1 MPSLTASRR
10 RRPDHE
16 PKRRSRS
23 PRCPNPAHST
33 PLRRITR
40 QPAAA
45 TAAAQKASR
54 NEETAAD
61 SSSLLPASGLP
72 APPARNHR
80 AASGTKLSE
89 VVSTRNIQ
97 AQRPTRAATWLRI
110 CAPTATPSPAEKAA
124 AARPAQQLHGVASNE
139 LLVDSARCKADR
151 GVRSHHRFG
160 KQSEGEPRA
169 ELIERERE
177 ILELVAG
184 GLSNADIAQRLVIRP
199 LTVKT
204 HVARILGKLDYA
216 TVHNWSRSPTEPARH
231 TRCSLSRDDRRHLRR
246 HRSADVFAQPAEH
259 STQGLDVVTAE
270 ARSKLPVEGDDR
282 FKQAAVECVAGP
294 GQLNLNGTPI
304 NQIALSLDEP
314 RLFEPIEVSSHRRA
328 LDADVPGE
336 LELTAPP
343 TALECVQDQPDRDR
357 AALGGKRIVESAS
370 DRLGRRRQQQADWWA
385 VRSYA
390 SHLRSSLGRNPC

>member
-1 MPSLTASRR
+1 MSSSCTSYCCGRSSIGCCSVGPIDRRLGTDASMRSLTASRR

-23 PRCPNPAHST
+23 PCCPNPAHST
-33 PLRRITR
+33 SLRRITR

-61 SSSLLPASGLP
+61 RSSLLPASGLP

-177 ILELVAG
+177 T
-184 GLSNADIAQRLVIRP
+184 S
-199 LTVKT
+199 
-204 HVARILGKLDYA
+204 
-216 TVHNWSRSPTEPARH
+216 SSSPAA
-231 TRCSLSRDDRRHLRR
+231 
-246 HRSADVFAQPAEH
+246 SAM
-259 STQGLDVVTAE
+259 
-270 ARSKLPVEGDDR
+270 
-282 FKQAAVECVAGP
+282 
-294 GQLNLNGTPI
+294 
-304 NQIALSLDEP
+304 
-314 RLFEPIEVSSHRRA
+314 
-328 LDADVPGE
+328 
-336 LELTAPP
+336 P
-343 TALECVQDQPDRDR
+343 TSP
-357 AALGGKRIVESAS
+357 S
-370 DRLGRRRQQQADWWA
+370 D
-385 VRSYA
+385 S
-390 SHLRSSLGRNPC
+390 